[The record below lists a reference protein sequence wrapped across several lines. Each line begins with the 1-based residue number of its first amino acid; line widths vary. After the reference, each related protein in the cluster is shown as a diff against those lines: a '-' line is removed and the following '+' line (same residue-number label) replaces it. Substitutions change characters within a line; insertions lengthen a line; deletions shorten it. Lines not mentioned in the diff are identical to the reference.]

1 MEDELE
7 EHRGLAILD
16 ERTRALL
23 PPDSARPIDVRTR
36 WSLRVR
42 YRRQLT
48 STLFFSHVTFYQ
60 PATDDMADRFT
71 ADAMTAAEVALS
83 AVLALTSTLHHH
95 YDNEGGRR
103 GAESDVDGQL
113 LLGLRARF

>member
-23 PPDSARPIDVRTR
+23 PPDSAPHRRANPLVAPR
-36 WSLRVR
+36 SLPP
-42 YRRQLT
+42 QLT
-48 STLFFSHVTFYQ
+48 STLFSSHVTFYQ
-60 PATDDMADRFT
+60 PAIDDMADRFT
-71 ADAMTAAEVALS
+71 VDATTAGEVALS

-95 YDNEGGRR
+95 YDNEARRR